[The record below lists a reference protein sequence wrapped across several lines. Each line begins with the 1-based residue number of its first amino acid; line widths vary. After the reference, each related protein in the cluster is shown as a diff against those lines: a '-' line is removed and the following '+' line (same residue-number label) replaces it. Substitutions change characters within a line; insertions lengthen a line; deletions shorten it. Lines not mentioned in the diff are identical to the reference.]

1 MSNYEEP
8 MGFSSHE
15 WPYKVE
21 YNKENEESADVLII
35 GGGIAGCHAAI
46 SAAKKGAAVIVVDK
60 APIVRSGSGGAGV
73 DHWGGALTN
82 PCSKVTPE
90 EMIKR
95 EGMGPFGGPYSFR
108 HLNYITSKESWDALL
123 DMEQMGMKI
132 RDEDGEFE
140 GAELRD
146 EETKLM
152 FAYDYDNCTTLR
164 VLGADVK
171 PALYKEL
178 KRLGVKMYERVMST
192 NLLTEGGKQGAR
204 VVGATGINI
213 RTGEFYIFKAK
224 ATILATAQPLRI
236 WIFNTELTG
245 SYTAHDD
252 PNLAGD
258 GNAMGWMAGAE
269 LALMERSMESAGPF
283 RYPAY
288 GTGNPSN
295 TWFPC
300 NIVDAKGRNIPW
312 LDRDGNEVP
321 VEKRFHMGGA
331 MNVSLPKDLTE
342 RIEKGEYELP
352 FYADLP
358 SMPEKERRAMFGL
371 MVAHEG
377 KTRIPVYEMLTQA
390 GFDPDKDMLQGNV
403 LPPKLAGRPG
413 PWWDMKSKL
422 WSAPQ
427 WRETAFLGG
436 GGLTV
441 DWNMRT
447 SLEGLYAAGA
457 QTAGGGGH
465 SPAASAGRYAGRNA
479 AAYTMTAGDPVIDRN
494 QVDAE
499 KARVYEPVGRE
510 GDIGWKELQAGICR
524 IMQDYCGEFKGEE
537 TLKMGLWWM
546 NSIKE
551 SEASRTSVRNPHEL
565 ARYLECMVR
574 MTVGEIIMQSTLARK
589 ASSRHLNLNRLDYPE
604 VDPPEWEKFVT
615 VKMENGDVKTGE
627 KPLKYWLKPPYAPTY
642 EENYEKHC
650 NRASRNS

>member
-21 YNKENEESADVLII
+21 YNKENEASADVLII

-46 SAAKKGAAVIVVDK
+46 SAAKKGAKVIVVDK

-95 EGMGPFGGPYSFR
+95 EGMGPFGGPYSFK

-178 KRLGVKMYERVMST
+178 KRLGIKIYERVMST

-358 SMPEKERRAMFGL
+358 SMPEQERMAMFGL

-441 DWNMRT
+441 DWNMKT

-494 QVDAE
+494 QIDAE

-574 MTVGEIIMQSTLARK
+574 MTVGEIIM
-589 ASSRHLNLNRLDYPE
+589 
-604 VDPPEWEKFVT
+604 
-615 VKMENGDVKTGE
+615 
-627 KPLKYWLKPPYAPTY
+627 
-642 EENYEKHC
+642 
-650 NRASRNS
+650 